1 MDISSGADSMTT
13 IDLDAL
19 KRLAVEC
26 QDVEVDETEWYEPQ
40 AFFFLVPE
48 RDRKFIATASP
59 SVILDLIARIERA
72 ERTWR
77 DREPPHCATCDCEVP
92 NG

>member
-1 MDISSGADSMTT
+1 MTT

-19 KRLAVEC
+19 KRLAEVC
-26 QDVEVDETEWYEPQ
+26 TDVDGDAWYEPV
-40 AFFFLVPE
+40 AFFAIVPE
-48 RDRKFIATASP
+48 ADRKYIAAASP

>member
-1 MDISSGADSMTT
+1 VG
-13 IDLDAL
+13 
-19 KRLAVEC
+19 V
-26 QDVEVDETEWYEPQ
+26 
-40 AFFFLVPE
+40 
-48 RDRKFIATASP
+48 SP
-59 SVILDLIARIERA
+59 SVILALIARLKRA

>member
-1 MDISSGADSMTT
+1 MTT
-13 IDLDAL
+13 KYPDSRCEAHTN
-19 KRLAVEC
+19 VS
-26 QDVEVDETEWYEPQ
+26 TSEPVCLICMQ
-40 AFFFLVPE
+40 NE
-48 RDRKFIATASP
+48 IEG
-59 SVILDLIARIERA
+59 LIARLKRA